1 MSPDNPPSTLPD
13 HVERIAASVVGL
25 ATRRHRASALVWG
38 DGVAVASAAM
48 LWRHPRVSIAFPNGE
63 QADGEVRGIDA
74 GTDLAVVTFA
84 GVTVGVAERSPAP
97 MPRVG
102 DAVFAVGRDPSGL
115 MHASFG
121 HVGAVG
127 GEWRT
132 WRGSRLEQLIRLD
145 GGLPPGLVGAPVA
158 DAAGRLLGIASHS
171 FSRHHAVVVP
181 AATIERVFD
190 PLLTHGRLPQG
201 YLGIAV
207 QGVRATMDG
216 TGVDGLLVTS
226 LAADGPAARGG
237 LLVGDV
243 IVTLAGQPASSL
255 DALRSHLQ
263 VGATVQA
270 VIVRGG
276 QRQELAI
283 DVIQRPSSFCG

>member
-1 MSPDNPPSTLPD
+1 MSPDQPSATLPD
-13 HVERIAASVVGL
+13 HVERIAASVVGF
-25 ATRRHRASALVWG
+25 ATRRHRASGVVWRAG
-38 DGVAVASAAM
+38 IAVGSAAL
-48 LWRHPRVSIAFPNGE
+48 LWRHPRVSIAL
-63 QADGEVRGIDA
+63 ADGEQVDGDVRGIDG
-74 GTDLAVVTFA
+74 GTDLAAVAFA
-84 GVTVGVAERSPAP
+84 GVSLPSIERSPAP
-97 MPRVG
+97 PPRVG

-127 GEWRT
+127 GEWRS
-132 WRGSRLEQLIRLD
+132 WRGGRLAQLIRLD
-145 GGLPPGLVGAPVA
+145 GGLPPGLIGAPVA
-158 DAAGRLLGIASHS
+158 DAAGRILGIASHS
-171 FSRHHAVVVP
+171 FSRHHAVVIPV
-181 AATIERVFD
+181 ATIERVLD

-207 QGVRATMDG
+207 QSVRATMDG
-216 TGVDGLLVTS
+216 AGVDGLLVTS

-243 IVTLAGQPASSL
+243 IVTLAGQPASTL
-255 DALRSHLQ
+255 DALRSQLQ

-276 QRQELAI
+276 QRHELAL
-283 DVIQRPSSFCG
+283 DVIQRPGSFCG

>member
-1 MSPDNPPSTLPD
+1 MSPDNPSSTLPD

-25 ATRRHRASALVWG
+25 ATRRHRASALVWR

-63 QADGEVRGIDA
+63 QADGEVRGIDG

-84 GVTVGVAERSPAP
+84 GVHGGRRRAVAGADAAGRRRRLRGR
-97 MPRVG
+97 PR
-102 DAVFAVGRDPSGL
+102 PSGL

-132 WRGSRLEQLIRLD
+132 WRGGRLEQLIRLD
-145 GGLPPGLVGAPVA
+145 GGLPPGLVGAPIA

-181 AATIERVFD
+181 VATIERVLD

-207 QGVRATMDG
+207 QARARDDG
-216 TGVDGLLVTS
+216 RDRRRRPAGHVAG
-226 LAADGPAARGG
+226 GRRPAARGG